1 MIVKMTNDQM
11 TDSPRTI
18 WTMDHMPGGGHHVTA
33 NWHMVAAS
41 HLLSLDTL
49 QTYGFLTSAN
59 CLGLTADSFKFHL
72 YL

>member
-33 NWHMVAAS
+33 NWHTVAEAHSAAPSMRIMAAGRRSSKAS
-41 HLLSLDTL
+41 PWS
-49 QTYGFLTSAN
+49 S
-59 CLGLTADSFKFHL
+59 
-72 YL
+72 